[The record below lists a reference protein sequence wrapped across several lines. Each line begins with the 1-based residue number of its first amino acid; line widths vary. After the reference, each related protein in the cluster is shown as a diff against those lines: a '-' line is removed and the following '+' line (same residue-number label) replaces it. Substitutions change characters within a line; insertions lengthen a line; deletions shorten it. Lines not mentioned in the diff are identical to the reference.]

1 MQTDQE
7 ENQMSGIATAAPTSR
22 RAGDRRLAPAL
33 RFVGHYLEMVAVMLL
48 GMLVL
53 GGAALGLLSLA
64 GVTSGELTDDAP
76 AVVLL
81 GMGISMVAPMVWWM
95 RRRAHSA
102 AANREMAG
110 AMIVPTLAVLALLA
124 AGGVT
129 DVESL
134 LGIQHVAMFPAMF
147 AVMVLRR
154 DEYTHRRR

>member
-1 MQTDQE
+1 
-7 ENQMSGIATAAPTSR
+7 MSGIATGVPASRQARERRIAPV
-22 RAGDRRLAPAL
+22 L

-64 GVTSGELTDDAP
+64 GVTSGELADDAP

-81 GMGISMVAPMVWWM
+81 GMGFSMVAPMVWWM
-95 RRRAHSA
+95 KHRGHSA
-102 AANREMAG
+102 VANREMAG
-110 AMIVPTLAVLALLA
+110 AMIVPTLAAIGLLA
-124 AGGVT
+124 AGAVT
-129 DVESL
+129 DVDSL

-147 AVMVLRR
+147 AAMLLRR